1 MNATMT
7 CEQYKL
13 SQVIQNYS
21 KTDQKVKLTQYLCG
35 AADDN
40 DVCSLSGCLHVKMQ
54 ERSLQG
60 VCQNDNINL
69 WDNPVICGSGDGDN
83 HAPAATTDKP
93 NGMAAASSSMNVAE
107 ASEPTVTP
115 STSLSPGPATT
126 TLPTQT
132 ASSSPVGSPSTS
144 LGSSSN
150 ASSKMLAAGFGELTA
165 AGVFLI
171 VLIASL

>member
-13 SQVIQNYS
+13 SNVIQNYS
-21 KTDQKVKLTQYLCG
+21 RTDEKVKLTQYLCG
-35 AADDN
+35 AANDN
-40 DVCSLSGCLHVKMQ
+40 DVCSLSGCLHVHTL

-60 VCQNDNINL
+60 VCDNDNVNL
-69 WDNPVICGSGDGDN
+69 WDNPVICGPSDGDDQ
-83 HAPAATTDKP
+83 APAATTDEP

-107 ASEPTVTP
+107 ASEPTVTL

-150 ASSKMLAAGFGELTA
+150 ASSKMPAAGFGELTA

-171 VLIASL
+171 VLMKSL